1 MSETDDDKGP
11 VCIKVVWDNPMNPD
25 LRLMRAIQ
33 SLIDA
38 SAQHLNDGE
47 TADVLAYLHKKYA
60 ASANATP

>member
-1 MSETDDDKGP
+1 
-11 VCIKVVWDNPMNPD
+11 MNPD

-33 SLIDA
+33 RLIDA

-60 ASANATP
+60 ASAVQNA